1 MCVVHV
7 CILIFF
13 TCHVH
18 LSVVVISYLL
28 AHKNTMNNTNKFT
41 VAYIYYVSVS
51 SQAVISNY
59 AMYAR
64 IPCILLSTSGTMAT
78 HSLVAVTRSG
88 CLVLCVYMCIC
99 YWLVCFPANQKE
111 PDSID
116 EGISDIVC
124 SIVDTNFIIII
135 ILLGTLSRGL
145 FSHT

>member
-1 MCVVHV
+1 MSV
-7 CILIFF
+7 LIFF

-28 AHKNTMNNTNKFT
+28 AHKNTMNNKNKFT

-88 CLVLCVYMCIC
+88 CFILCVYVHM
-99 YWLVCFPANQKE
+99 LLAGVCFPANQKE
-111 PDSID
+111 PDNID
-116 EGISDIVC
+116 EGIPDIVW

>member
-1 MCVVHV
+1 
-7 CILIFF
+7 
-13 TCHVH
+13 
-18 LSVVVISYLL
+18 
-28 AHKNTMNNTNKFT
+28 MNNTNKFI

-51 SQAVISNY
+51 SQAIISNY

-64 IPCILLSTSGTMAT
+64 IPCILLLTSGTVAT

-88 CLVLCVYMCIC
+88 
-99 YWLVCFPANQKE
+99 WLVCFPANQKE

>member
-51 SQAVISNY
+51 SQAIISNY

-64 IPCILLSTSGTMAT
+64 IPCILLLTSGTVAT

-88 CLVLCVYMCIC
+88 
-99 YWLVCFPANQKE
+99 WLVCFPANQKE